1 MAFVPMIGVG
11 IAWASI
17 LTMPYAILAG
27 ALPANRMGYYMG
39 VFNFFIVI
47 PQIVSGLLLGFM
59 TKQVF
64 AGHAV
69 KTLML
74 GGVCMLVAA
83 VLTMV
88 VQDNA
93 DPEG

>member
-1 MAFVPMIGVG
+1 MGSEMCIRDR
-11 IAWASI
+11 ASI

-27 ALPANRMGYYMG
+27 ALPPKRMGYYMG

-47 PQIVSGLLLGFM
+47 PQIVSGLLLGFV
-59 TKQVF
+59 TKYLF
-64 AGHAV
+64 MGEAV

-83 VLTMV
+83 ILTLA

-93 DPEG
+93 APER